1 MMQPVIL
8 ISAARQRLAIN
19 HSAALAMNVLNCSFT
34 ELLISLG
41 CVPLVVVPGMPVEA
55 LERLFAM
62 ADGLLLGSG
71 QDLCP
76 SHYGEDCEVSYSAQV
91 SGVGEPYKRPLMLSP
106 DKDRDVLELAL
117 YRQARSRQLP
127 ILGVCRGLQLINVA
141 EGGSLYQEIPDR
153 GVEHGI
159 DPDGWINYH
168 PVDVDPQSRLYRIID
183 KRSFSVSSVH
193 HQAIK
198 RLAPG
203 LKACARAAD
212 GVIEAVELASHEH
225 FVLGLQGHIEKTLLN
240 HPEHLQIW
248 KTFAS
253 EAATRSRQHVN

>member
-19 HSAALAMNVLNCSFT
+19 HSATLAMNVLNCSFT

-41 CVPLVVVPGMPVEA
+41 CVPLIVVPGMSIDA
-55 LERLFAM
+55 LQRLFSIS
-62 ADGLLLGSG
+62 DGLLLGSG

-76 SHYGEDCEVSYSAQV
+76 STYGEDLEVNYSAQV
-91 SGVGEPYKRPLMLSP
+91 SGIGEPFKRPLMLSP
-106 DKDRDVLELAL
+106 DKDRDALELAL
-117 YRQARSRQLP
+117 YRQARSLRLP
-127 ILGVCRGLQLINVA
+127 ILGVCRGMQLINVA
-141 EGGSLYQEIPDR
+141 EGGTLHQEIPDR
-153 GVEHGI
+153 GIDHCI

-168 PVDVDPQSRLYRIID
+168 PVEVDPQSRLYQLID
-183 KRSFSVSSVH
+183 KRTFNVSSVH

-203 LKACARAAD
+203 LKASATAAD
-212 GVIEAVELASHEH
+212 GLIEAVELDSREH
-225 FVLGLQGHIEKTLLN
+225 FVMGLQGHIEKTLNN

-248 KTFAS
+248 KEFVS
-253 EAATRSRQHVN
+253 ETARRSRQNVN